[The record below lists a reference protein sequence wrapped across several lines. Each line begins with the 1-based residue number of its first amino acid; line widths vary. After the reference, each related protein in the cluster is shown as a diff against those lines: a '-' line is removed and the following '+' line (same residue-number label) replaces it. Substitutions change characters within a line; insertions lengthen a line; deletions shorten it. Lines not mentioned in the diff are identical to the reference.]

1 MIRPRWCKV
10 LHDLWD
16 NKVRTILV
24 MLSIAVGVFA
34 VGWNAS
40 TFAILIN
47 DLDADYL
54 SANPHS
60 AIIFSEPFGDDMV
73 IAAQDTAGV
82 AQAEGRSGLS
92 ARVMDPTGD
101 WKPIQIVAIPPV
113 DEMTIG
119 QIRPLERG
127 GELPPLK
134 KREVFIE
141 RTGRTVLP
149 VEAGDTVT
157 LELPGQEIRRLR
169 VAAVVHD
176 VTAFSTVMSGRVNAY
191 VNRDTMEW
199 LGGSRDYNQLYF
211 TVSERPDD
219 EKHVQEVAWRVV
231 DRLESTGREVFDT
244 FIYEPG
250 QHPTKTITEALSVI
264 LGALG
269 GLTVFFSAFL
279 VVNTITALVSRH
291 TEQIGVMK
299 AIGARTAQIVKMYLA
314 LVLAFGVLA
323 LVIAVPLST
332 IASFG
337 MINFLSDFLN
347 FRPAGFRIPL
357 ISLVLQTVVA
367 LLIPVLAA
375 LAPVLNGTRITIR
388 EAISDY
394 GLGAGQF
401 GQGAIDRLVER
412 IRGLPRPMLISLRNT
427 FRRKGRLILTL
438 TTLTLGGAIFIAVF
452 NVRASLYVRIDEVL
466 GYFLSDVN
474 VSLTQPH
481 RLEKIDQLV
490 KDVPGVVHMEA
501 WGFDPSR
508 LISRDS
514 GRTFEVLVWAPP
526 ADSDLIEPVITAGR
540 WLRPEDEN
548 AVVITNQVVEKC
560 PDLGVG
566 DEAIIKI
573 NEREYAWQI
582 VGVAEMA
589 ANVDPPFI
597 YTNYESLVNML
608 NQSDKAEEFRFV
620 TASRDPQS
628 QKQVAQALGERFGQA
643 GIRIAQITTGA
654 ENQQQQRVSI
664 DVLVAT
670 LMVMSILIALV
681 GGIGLMGTMSMN
693 VMERT
698 REIGVMRSIGASNPS
713 ILWMVVVEGMT
724 IGLISWALGS
734 VLALPVTVLLNKIIG
749 EAFVT
754 KGLDMVLAPE
764 GFLIWLVGALVIS
777 AIASLL
783 PARNAIR
790 LTIREVLA
798 YE

>member
-1 MIRPRWCKV
+1 MIRPRWRKV

-16 NKVRTILV
+16 NKIRTILV

-34 VGWNAS
+34 VGWNTS
-40 TFAILIN
+40 TTAILLN

-60 AIIFSEPFGDDMV
+60 AILFSEPFGDEMV

-92 ARVMDPTGD
+92 ARVLDPNGD
-101 WKPIQIVAIPPV
+101 WKPIQLVAIPPV
-113 DEMTIG
+113 DEITIDK
-119 QIRPLERG
+119 IRALEKGDR
-127 GELPPLK
+127 LPPLGE
-134 KREVFIE
+134 REIFIE
-141 RTGRTVLP
+141 RTGRMVLP

-157 LELPGQEIRRLR
+157 LELPGQEIRQLR

-176 VTAFSTVMSGRVNAY
+176 VTAFSTVMSGQVNAY
-191 VNRDTMEW
+191 VSRDTMEW
-199 LGGSRDYNQLYF
+199 LGGSREYNQLYI
-211 TVSERPDD
+211 TVSERPGD
-219 EKHVQEVAWRVV
+219 EQHVQEVAWRVA

-244 FIYEPG
+244 FVFEPG
-250 QHPTKTITEALSVI
+250 QHPTKTITETLSVI
-264 LGALG
+264 LGVLG

-279 VVNTITALVSRH
+279 VINTITALVSQH

-299 AIGARTAQIVKMYLA
+299 AVGGRTDQIVRMYLV

-323 LVIAVPLST
+323 LVVAVPLST
-332 IASFG
+332 VASFG

-347 FRPAGFRIPL
+347 FRPAGFRVPP
-357 ISLVLQTVVA
+357 ISLALQTAVA
-367 LLIPVLAA
+367 LCVPVLAA
-375 LAPVLNGTRITIR
+375 LVPVLNGTRITIR

-394 GLGAGQF
+394 GLGSGRF
-401 GQGAIDRLVER
+401 GQSAIDRLVEKV
-412 IRGLPRPMLISLRNT
+412 RGLPRPMLISLRNT
-427 FRRKGRLILTL
+427 FRRKARLVLTL

-474 VSLTQPH
+474 ISLTRAH
-481 RLEKIDQLV
+481 RLEKIEQLMQ
-490 KDVPGVVHMEA
+490 DVPGVVRTEG
-501 WGFDPSR
+501 WGFESSR
-508 LISRDS
+508 IVVEDS
-514 GRTFEVLVWAPP
+514 DTTFEVLVWAPP
-526 ADSDLIEPVITAGR
+526 ANSDLIEPVMTAGR
-540 WLRPEDEN
+540 WLVPEDEN
-548 AVVITNQVVEKC
+548 AIVITNQVVEEQ

-566 DEAIIKI
+566 DEVIIKV
-573 NEREYAWQI
+573 NEREYTWQV

-589 ANVDPPFI
+589 ANVDPPFV
-597 YTNYESLVNML
+597 YTNYESLVEVL
-608 NQSDKAEEFRFV
+608 NQSDKAAAFRIV
-620 TASRDPQS
+620 TASHDPQS
-628 QKQVAQALGERFGQA
+628 QKQAAQALEERFGRA
-643 GIRIAQITTGA
+643 GIRISQITTGF

-664 DVLVAT
+664 DVLVTT

-724 IGLISWALGS
+724 IGLFSWVLGS
-734 VLALPVTVLLNKIIG
+734 VLALPVTALLDKVIG
-749 EAFVT
+749 EAFLT
-754 KGLDMVLAPE
+754 KGLDMVLAVD
-764 GFLIWLVGALVIS
+764 GFVVWLLGALAIS
-777 AIASLL
+777 AVASLL